1 MTSGFNFQ
9 EVIQRISYK
18 KRMNL
23 AGYLHRLAV
32 RPLYI
37 YGAGCFGRE
46 LYAVFSQH
54 GFGVQGF
61 LDRNARAC
69 EPADVNVL
77 YPEACTDKANVQVVL
92 GIVLNKKEREQLV
105 QVLRAM
111 GYQHISDGQEIRA
124 HYVYAKEADGE
135 TEPQAYYARAAVQ
148 IEAAHALFADAESRQ
163 TYEKNLSAH
172 LLRDYSD
179 CAQTEQSI
187 QYFLSDIPFARGW
200 TRFIDCGAYIG
211 DTLQQL
217 CEQREKIDA
226 VAAFEPNLDNFARL
240 SRFYDAKLTN
250 RIAEA
255 ILFPCGA
262 AGKSELRTFAKAGG
276 SSSIIA
282 NGEEIVQCAALDDV
296 LKSFAPTFIKM
307 DIEGAE
313 YDALCGAKQMIRKY
327 RPDLAICVYHIID
340 DFYRIPLLIHQWGLG
355 YQFYLR
361 THSSCCMETVLY
373 AVCPKGG
380 A

>member
-1 MTSGFNFQ
+1 MTKKFDFQ
-9 EVIQRISYK
+9 EIVQRISHN
-18 KRMNL
+18 KRMDL
-23 AGYLHRLAV
+23 SGYLQKFAKK
-32 RPLYI
+32 PLYI

-46 LYAVFSQH
+46 LCAVFAHQ
-54 GFGVQGF
+54 GIGVRGF
-61 LDRNARAC
+61 LDRNAQAC
-69 EPADVNVL
+69 RPADVTVL
-77 YPEACTDKANVQVVL
+77 YPEACADKEHVQIVL
-92 GIVLNKKEREQLV
+92 GIVMNKKEREKLV
-105 QVLRAM
+105 RELHSM
-111 GYQHISDGQEIRA
+111 GYRHIADGQEIRA
-124 HYVYAKEADGE
+124 HYVYAKEAGGE
-135 TEPQAYYARAAVQ
+135 TEPQVYYARAAAQ

-187 QYFLSDIPFARGW
+187 QYFLPDIPFARGW
-200 TRFIDCGAYIG
+200 TRFVDCGAYIG

-240 SRFYDAKLTN
+240 SRFYDEKLTN

-255 ILFPCGA
+255 ILFPCGV

-296 LKSFAPTFIKM
+296 LKDFAPTFIKM

-313 YDALCGAKQMIRKY
+313 YDALCGAKKMIRKY
-327 RPDLAICVYHIID
+327 RPDMAICVYHIID